1 MIGEIGNSR
10 MKKLLLI
17 LLCLPMI
24 GFGQEL
30 KSADDLTFEEYKKQE
45 QQKYSDFE
53 KQMISELNN
62 YIVLEEEWNI
72 ITISKKGNIK
82 EVIVNAN
89 ENIQTN
95 SKQEIVISKEI
106 KKKKVV
112 KPDYVIEKEKAP
124 DLSKQIA
131 FISPLKGSN
140 FRVSSKF
147 GYRTHPVYKTKKFH
161 GGVDLAA
168 PKNTSVYSVKPGV
181 VIQSGFVRGYGNY
194 IVVEHEDGYKS
205 AYAHLNTI
213 KVKKGEKVD
222 GAFVIGS
229 VGKTGTATG
238 YHLHFEIIKDNKKI
252 DPQLVLNK

>member
-1 MIGEIGNSR
+1 MIGEIGNFK

-17 LLCLPMI
+17 LLCLPLI
-24 GFGQEL
+24 GWGQDL
-30 KSADDLTFEEYKKQE
+30 KGKDELTFEEYKKQE

-53 KQMISELNN
+53 KKMILELNN

-72 ITISKKGNIK
+72 ITVSQKGNIK
-82 EVIVNAN
+82 DVIISNNDIIETN
-89 ENIQTN
+89 E
-95 SKQEIVISKEI
+95 KKEIVISKEN
-106 KKKKVV
+106 KKPKKEV

-161 GGVDLAA
+161 GGIDLAA
-168 PKNTSVYSVKPGV
+168 PKNTPVYSVKAGV
-181 VIQSGFVRGYGNY
+181 VIHSGFVRGYGNY
-194 IVVEHEDGYKS
+194 VIVKHEDGYKS
-205 AYAHLNTI
+205 AYAHLNSI
-213 KVKKGEKVD
+213 KVKKGNLVNEGV
-222 GAFVIGS
+222 VIGS

-238 YHLHFEIIKDNKKI
+238 YHLHFELIKSNKKI
-252 DPQLVLNK
+252 DPKFLI

>member
-1 MIGEIGNSR
+1 MIGW
-10 MKKLLLI
+10 
-17 LLCLPMI
+17 
-24 GFGQEL
+24 GQDL
-30 KSADDLTFEEYKKQE
+30 KSTDDLTFEEYKKQE

-95 SKQEIVISKEI
+95 SKLEIVISKEI

-112 KPDYVIEKEKAP
+112 KPDYVIAKEKTP
-124 DLSKQIA
+124 NLSNPKA
-131 FISPLKGSN
+131 FISPLRGN
-140 FRVSSKF
+140 GFRISSKF

-161 GGVDLAA
+161 GGIDLAA
-168 PKNTSVYSVKPGV
+168 PKNTPVYSVKAGV
-181 VIQSGFVRGYGNY
+181 VIHSGFVRGYGNY
-194 IVVEHEDGYKS
+194 IIVEHEDGYKS

-213 KVKKGEKVD
+213 KVKKGNQVTE
-222 GAFVIGS
+222 GFVIGS

-238 YHLHFEIIKDNKKI
+238 YHLHFELIKSNKKI
-252 DPQLVLNK
+252 DPKFLI

>member
-1 MIGEIGNSR
+1 MIGW
-10 MKKLLLI
+10 
-17 LLCLPMI
+17 
-24 GFGQEL
+24 GQDL
-30 KSADDLTFEEYKKQE
+30 KSTDDLTFEEYKKQE

-95 SKQEIVISKEI
+95 SKLEIVISKEI

-112 KPDYVIEKEKAP
+112 KPDYVIAKEKTP
-124 DLSKQIA
+124 NLSNPKA
-131 FISPLKGSN
+131 FISPLRGN
-140 FRVSSKF
+140 GFRISSKF

-161 GGVDLAA
+161 GGIDLAA
-168 PKNTSVYSVKPGV
+168 PKNTPVYSVKAGV
-181 VIQSGFVRGYGNY
+181 VIHSGFVRGYGNY
-194 IVVEHEDGYKS
+194 IIVEHEDGYKS

-213 KVKKGEKVD
+213 KVKKGNQVTE
-222 GAFVIGS
+222 GFVIGS

-238 YHLHFEIIKDNKKI
+238 YHLHFELIKSNKKI
-252 DPQLVLNK
+252 DPNFLI

>member
-1 MIGEIGNSR
+1 MIGEIGNSK

-17 LLCLPMI
+17 LFCLPMI

-30 KSADDLTFEEYKKQE
+30 KSTDDLTFEEYKKKE

-72 ITISKKGNIK
+72 ITISQKGNIK

-95 SKQEIVISKEI
+95 SKQEIVISKDISNE
-106 KKKKVV
+106 KVIQ
-112 KPDYVIEKEKAP
+112 PDYVIKKEKAP

-131 FISPLKGSN
+131 FISPLKESN

-147 GYRTHPVYKTKKFH
+147 GYRIHPVYKTKKFH
-161 GGVDLAA
+161 GGIDLAA
-168 PKNTSVYSVKPGV
+168 PINTPVYSVKTGV

-194 IVVEHEDGYKS
+194 IVIKHEDGYKS
-205 AYAHLNTI
+205 AYAHLQTI

-222 GAFVIGS
+222 SEIVIGS

-238 YHLHFEIIKDNKKI
+238 YHLHFELIKSNKKI
-252 DPQLVLNK
+252 DPKFII

>member
-1 MIGEIGNSR
+1 

-24 GFGQEL
+24 VFGQEL
-30 KSADDLTFEEYKKQE
+30 KSTDNLTFEEYKKQE

-53 KQMISELNN
+53 KKMISELNN
-62 YIVLEEEWNI
+62 FIVLEEEWNI
-72 ITISKKGNIK
+72 ITISQKGNIK

-89 ENIQTN
+89 KNVQTN
-95 SKQEIVISKEI
+95 SKQKIVISKEI
-106 KKKKVV
+106 KNKKVV
-112 KPDYVIEKEKAP
+112 KPDYIIEKEKAP

-147 GYRTHPVYKTKKFH
+147 GYRIHPVYKTKKFH
-161 GGVDLAA
+161 GGIDLAA
-168 PKNTSVYSVKPGV
+168 QKHTPVFSVKAGV

-194 IVVEHEDGYKS
+194 IVIEHEDGYKS
-205 AYAHLNTI
+205 AYAHLQTI

-222 GAFVIGS
+222 SEIVIGS

-238 YHLHFEIIKDNKKI
+238 YHLHFELIKSNKKI
-252 DPQLVLNK
+252 DPKFII

>member
-1 MIGEIGNSR
+1 MIGEIGNFK

-30 KSADDLTFEEYKKQE
+30 KSTDDLTFEEYKKQE

-62 YIVLEEEWNI
+62 FIVLEEEWNI
-72 ITISKKGNIK
+72 ITISQKGNIK

-106 KKKKVV
+106 SNVKVIQ
-112 KPDYVIEKEKAP
+112 PDYVIEKEKAP

-131 FISPLKGSN
+131 FVSPLKGSD

-147 GYRTHPVYKTKKFH
+147 GYRIHPVYKTKKFH
-161 GGVDLAA
+161 GGIDLAA
-168 PKNTSVYSVKPGV
+168 PINTPVYSVKPGV

-194 IVVEHEDGYKS
+194 IVIEHEDGYKS
-205 AYAHLNTI
+205 AYAHLKTI

-222 GAFVIGS
+222 SEIVIGS

-238 YHLHFEIIKDNKKI
+238 YHLHFELIKSNKKI
-252 DPQLVLNK
+252 DPKFII